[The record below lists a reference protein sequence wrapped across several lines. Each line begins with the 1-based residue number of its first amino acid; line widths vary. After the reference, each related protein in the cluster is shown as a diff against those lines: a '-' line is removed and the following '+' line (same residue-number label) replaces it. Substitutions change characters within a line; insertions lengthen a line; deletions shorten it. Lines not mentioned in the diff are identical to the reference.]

1 MKKLVLLGILLS
13 SSLGSFSQDFEFQ
26 KLRYNQLGLLFS
38 QDDNY
43 GTARFEAMSG
53 AFGALGGDVS
63 AFRINPAG
71 SAVAISSSASIT
83 LSNKNTDYISSYY
96 GSTGNSIDN
105 SFNLSQAG
113 AILTFDTNSEDW
125 DRVAFT
131 ANYRIKKNYDSFYR
145 VEGNSHYLFHNQ
157 HFLDDTNPKTQFAR
171 TNNQLFSLRNEGT
184 SNTLNIGISA
194 VHLKKLFIG
203 GSLNF
208 HYLDFLS
215 VANLIEENDDLN
227 GNYLTADQIIE
238 SYIQGNGF
246 SLSLG
251 FIYKFNQNL
260 RLGLA
265 YETPTWYNEILE
277 DYKDDLLLSEVKN
290 QDQNISIEEGRDV
303 FEEQSVYRFKTNSR
317 ITASGAYIF
326 GKQGLISFDYTYK
339 DYPNIKYR
347 ENNSDFIET
356 NQNFSSN
363 YRATHSF
370 NLGTEWRFDR
380 LSIRGGYHY
389 SKNPNLL
396 VAIGGN
402 TNDDNIRGFS
412 TGLGYD
418 FGNMKIDLS
427 YSKFENQEFE
437 SIYNPGDIILDND
450 TSRISGTLTINL

>member
-26 KLRYNQLGLLFS
+26 RLNYNQLGLLFS

-53 AFGALGGDVS
+53 AFGALGGDLS

-71 SAVAISSSASIT
+71 SAVSLSSTASVSLSHLNSDYASI
-83 LSNKNTDYISSYY
+83 YY
-96 GSTGNSIDN
+96 GNSSNSFND

-113 AILTFDTNSEDW
+113 AIFTFSTNSTEW
-125 DRVAFT
+125 KRIAFT
-131 ANYRIKKNYDSFYR
+131 VNYNIKSNFNSFYR
-145 VEGNSHYLFHNQ
+145 VAGNSQFLYNSEH
-157 HFLDDTNPKTQFAR
+157 LDDLEINKNQFDR
-171 TNNQLFSLRNEGT
+171 SLEQDFSVEKRGKSSVINFGL
-184 SNTLNIGISA
+184 SA
-194 VHLKKLFIG
+194 VHDNKLFAG
-203 GSLNF
+203 VSLNF
-208 HYLDFLS
+208 HDLNLNRISHLIEKNDDRNGNILI
-215 VANLIEENDDLN
+215 ADNLID
-227 GNYLTADQIIE
+227 

-246 SLSLG
+246 SLGLG
-251 FIYKFNQNL
+251 FIYKFNHNI
-260 RLGLA
+260 RFGLA
-265 YETPTWYNEILE
+265 YETPTWFNEIQE
-277 DYKDDLLLSEVKN
+277 DYAEDLIHEEVK
-290 QDQNISIEEGRDV
+290 DLDFFKTRAVPIEEGTI
-303 FEEQSVYRFKTNSR
+303 YRFRTNSR
-317 ITASGAYIF
+317 ITASGAYII

>member
-1 MKKLVLLGILLS
+1 
-13 SSLGSFSQDFEFQ
+13 
-26 KLRYNQLGLLFS
+26 N
-38 QDDNY
+38 
-43 GTARFEAMSG
+43 
-53 AFGALGGDVS
+53 
-63 AFRINPAG
+63 
-71 SAVAISSSASIT
+71 
-83 LSNKNTDYISSYY
+83 
-96 GSTGNSIDN
+96 
-105 SFNLSQAG
+105 FN
-113 AILTFDTNSEDW
+113 
-125 DRVAFT
+125 
-131 ANYRIKKNYDSFYR
+131 SFYR
-145 VEGNSHYLFHNQ
+145 VAGNSQFLYNSEH
-157 HFLDDTNPKTQFAR
+157 LDDLEINKNQFDR
-171 TNNQLFSLRNEGT
+171 SLEQDFSVEKRGKSSVINFGL
-184 SNTLNIGISA
+184 SA
-194 VHLKKLFIG
+194 VHDNKLFAG
-203 GSLNF
+203 VSLNF
-208 HYLDFLS
+208 HDLNLNRISHLIEKNDDRNGNILI
-215 VANLIEENDDLN
+215 ADNLID
-227 GNYLTADQIIE
+227 

-246 SLSLG
+246 SLGLG
-251 FIYKFNQNL
+251 FIYKFNHNI
-260 RLGLA
+260 RFGLA
-265 YETPTWYNEILE
+265 YETPTWFNEIQE
-277 DYKDDLLLSEVKN
+277 DYAEDLIHEEVK
-290 QDQNISIEEGRDV
+290 DLDFFKTRAVPIEEGTI
-303 FEEQSVYRFKTNSR
+303 YRFRTNSR
-317 ITASGAYIF
+317 ITASGAYII